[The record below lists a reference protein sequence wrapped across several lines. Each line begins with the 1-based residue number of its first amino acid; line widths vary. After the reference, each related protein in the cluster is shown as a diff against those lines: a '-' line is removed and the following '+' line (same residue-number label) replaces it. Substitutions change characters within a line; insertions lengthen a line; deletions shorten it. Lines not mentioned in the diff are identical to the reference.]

1 MRSKRKQYVA
11 EKSGLFVGQGQPTHA
26 NMHTRAVS
34 APVAT
39 PNLATAPSVPVLR
52 VEPYRVR
59 FAATDSERSATFRL
73 RFQVFNL
80 EMNEGL
86 DSSYQTGED
95 SDAFDVFCD
104 HLIVQH
110 EPSGE
115 IVGTYR
121 LQTGGTAARNLGYY
135 SAREFEFAP
144 YEPLCSQIVELGR
157 ACIHP
162 DHRKYEV
169 LMLLWKG
176 IAGYA
181 RQRNARYLIGCSSIS
196 TLDVALGSATYE
208 RLKPMLAPVEL
219 RTVPQ
224 PGYELPLL
232 VAEDNVCPPKLL
244 RAYLSVGARICG
256 PPALDREFG
265 TIDFLTLMDL
275 NNLSPAVRN
284 RFVES

>member
-1 MRSKRKQYVA
+1 MPPV
-11 EKSGLFVGQGQPTHA
+11 PTA
-26 NMHTRAVS
+26 
-34 APVAT
+34 API
-39 PNLATAPSVPVLR
+39 LR
-52 VEPYRVR
+52 VEPYCVR
-59 FAATDSERSATFRL
+59 LAETDCERRATFRL
-73 RFQVFNL
+73 RFHVFNL

-86 DSSYQTGED
+86 DSSYVTGED
-95 SDAFDVFCD
+95 SDAFDAFCD

-110 EPSGE
+110 EPKGE

-121 LQTGGTAARNLGYY
+121 LQTGVTAARNLGYY

-144 YEPLCSQIVELGR
+144 YKPLCSQIVELGR

-176 IAGYA
+176 IASYA
-181 RQRNARYLIGCSSIS
+181 RQRNARYLIGCSSLP
-196 TLDVALGSATYE
+196 TQDTRLGSAMYE
-208 RLKPMLAPVEL
+208 KLKPMLASVEL

-224 PGYELPLL
+224 PGFEFPLM
-232 VAEDNVCPPKLL
+232 AAGDNVCPPKLL

-256 PPALDREFG
+256 PPALDREFH

-275 NNLSPAVRN
+275 NNLSPAVRS
-284 RFVES
+284 RFMES